1 MDGSGDLGLGG
12 RRTVTVLRG
21 FYEKVAPRSEEHL
34 GVGPSL
40 FGLARLQ
47 THSPLMAAN
56 EAGGVAA
63 TTGTVTHF
71 PSQPPKE
78 LRLSR
83 GDLTVLLP
91 DRPAMNTGVHY
102 RLPDIVAMRKCDLV
116 RVLESMGQAVS
127 KRQPTRLELCACC
140 VTWADL
146 SCRLCQIGAVSQN
159 WQDEMLI
166 HVGIGLWLLGPPNSC
181 FCLP

>member
-1 MDGSGDLGLGG
+1 M
-12 RRTVTVLRG
+12 TVLRRS
-21 FYEKVAPRSEEHL
+21 YEKDAPRSEEHL

-40 FGLARLQ
+40 TGLAQLQ

-63 TTGTVTHF
+63 ATGTVTHF
-71 PSQPPKE
+71 PSQPPKD

-91 DRPAMNTGVHY
+91 DRPATNTGVHY

-116 RVLESMGQAVS
+116 RDLESMGQAVS
-127 KRQPTRLELCACC
+127 KRQPTRLKL
-140 VTWADL
+140 L
-146 SCRLCQIGAVSQN
+146 GAV
-159 WQDEMLI
+159 
-166 HVGIGLWLLGPPNSC
+166 VCLLCDMGR
-181 FCLP
+181 LEL